1 MSSGGRGRG
10 HDAVVQQP
18 RGGVAA
24 AGGGA
29 PNSASSMH
37 HGGSFRKYM
46 EHKELKLAEQFEA
59 SALAQAPASR
69 LFAGVSIHVNGLTT
83 PSHAELKQI
92 MALHGGRFETY
103 YHRSRVTHI
112 ICNNLPDTKLKQLAH
127 ARCGH
132 ALPMAA
138 HSLPSYLMMPPPC
151 LTHTRLHHLNPYDV
165 VAGILCQL
173 YVQSG
178 WWQAYTLAT
187 CCR

>member
-1 MSSGGRGRG
+1 
-10 HDAVVQQP
+10 
-18 RGGVAA
+18 
-24 AGGGA
+24 
-29 PNSASSMH
+29 
-37 HGGSFRKYM
+37 M